1 MIVRQ
6 EVMGMTSVTA
16 KGQVTIPKAL
26 RERFGLSPGTRV
38 RVEAREGQLV
48 VSRVA
53 EADEL
58 DAWIGALDLG
68 EPVDTW
74 LAHARDDQ

>member
-1 MIVRQ
+1 
-6 EVMGMTSVTA
+6 MTSVTA
-16 KGQVTIPKAL
+16 KGQVTIPKEL

-38 RVEAREGQLV
+38 RVEARAGQLV

-53 EADEL
+53 DAHAAGDEL

-68 EPVDTW
+68 EPVDAW
-74 LAHARDDQ
+74 IAHARDDE